1 MKALIQLFQQTFAS
15 DPVDIVRLP
24 IAGSNRQYF
33 RLTNDTQRVVGVIG
47 TSIDENRTFCFLAN
61 HLKSKGIPVPTLYAY
76 TDDYACYLQEDLG
89 DDVLFDHIVRKES
102 DLSVETLSL
111 LEKTIAL
118 LPKIQFEGASGLD
131 FSKCYPQSSFDKRM
145 IMWDLNYFK
154 YNFLKTLNLDFR
166 EDLLENDFETLAM
179 LLMKDADTETFL
191 YRDFQSRNVII
202 KNRIWIRKD

>member
-89 DDVLFDHIVRKES
+89 DVVLFDKNVQKGREIFY
-102 DLSVETLSL
+102 L
-111 LEKTIAL
+111 LT
-118 LPKIQFEGASGLD
+118 SNNN
-131 FSKCYPQSSFDKRM
+131 SSFSLAFT
-145 IMWDLNYFK
+145 IFSSIS
-154 YNFLKTLNLDFR
+154 FNLLR
-166 EDLLENDFETLAM
+166 
-179 LLMKDADTETFL
+179 
-191 YRDFQSRNVII
+191 
-202 KNRIWIRKD
+202 